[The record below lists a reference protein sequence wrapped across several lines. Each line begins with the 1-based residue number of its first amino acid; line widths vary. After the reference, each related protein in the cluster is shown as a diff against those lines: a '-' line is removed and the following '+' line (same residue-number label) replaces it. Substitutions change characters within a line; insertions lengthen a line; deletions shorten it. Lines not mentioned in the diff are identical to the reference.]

1 MEKLPKILEEVVKN
15 ISDLPG
21 LGPKSS
27 LKIAL
32 TFLKWPKE
40 KVQKL
45 VNSIIQLKE
54 SLFLCDMCGNISDEN
69 PCSICKDPTR
79 DDTQLCVVPDF
90 DSFLV
95 IEESGLFK
103 GKFFVLSG
111 LISAAEGTDVKDINI
126 DRLKK
131 RIRDGNVKEVILAL
145 GTTKESEIT
154 ESYITNIIKKEFP
167 DIVVTRLAQGIP
179 LGITL
184 KYVDPETLR
193 QSFNFRQ
200 RL

>member
-1 MEKLPKILEEVVKN
+1 MERLPKVLDEVVKDLSN
-15 ISDLPG
+15 LPG

-32 TFLKWPKE
+32 TLLKWPKE

-45 VNSIIQLKE
+45 VDSIIQLKE

-79 DDTQLCVVPDF
+79 DDKQLCVVPDF

-103 GKFFVLSG
+103 GKFFVLGG
-111 LISAAEGTDVKDINI
+111 LISLAEGTNAKDI
-126 DRLKK
+126 DVARLKK
-131 RIRDGNVKEVILAL
+131 RIKEGNVKEVILAL

-154 ESYITNIIKKEFP
+154 ESYITDLIKKEFP
-167 DIVVTRLAQGIP
+167 EILVTRLAQGIP
-179 LGITL
+179 LGIML
-184 KYVDPETLR
+184 KYVDSETLR